1 MTIPFKN
8 KENIEKNFELEK
20 NQQKNEENI
29 NNNEIN
35 LDFNIPDNLDIN
47 KIKELNSNSVNFI
60 FEEKIEIAFEILK
73 KLELFLETNVVESKL
88 DCDKKLIIIILH
100 NLACCYQKIKDFDNC
115 LIYLDGVIYHF
126 DKELEKKHNI
136 TINEDYFYN
145 NLFKDP
151 SNYPLLCYLI
161 LELRFSAKFHLQMCA
176 ALSQSERHIEALKHA
191 KLAGLMCEDN
201 LIKTHYLFIQ
211 MKLKNVLS
219 NEINKKKKKK
229 DD

>member
-1 MTIPFKN
+1 MSIPFKN

-88 DCDKKLIIIILH
+88 DYDKKLILIILH

-145 NLFKDP
+145 NLFKDQ
-151 SNYPLLCYLI
+151 SNYPL
-161 LELRFSAKFHLQMCA
+161 
-176 ALSQSERHIEALKHA
+176 
-191 KLAGLMCEDN
+191 
-201 LIKTHYLFIQ
+201 
-211 MKLKNVLS
+211 
-219 NEINKKKKKK
+219 
-229 DD
+229 